1 MHHPSGNSLARLDPV
16 ATAGNPRVQN
26 PRLTAAYR
34 VCLFFFVFPLFAPAL
49 GGTVVYPFVLYGG
62 YLLWR
67 RRMDL
72 SEFRVLAAGALLIA
86 VYALVDAATAFRMLA
101 FIFGGMFLLHTL
113 ADERRRALMLRMAA
127 WHVVVVLLQ
136 FLLVIAGVGLDFSE
150 LFRSVYGP
158 LLPPT
163 GIHIDYNAFSQWDV
177 FLPRVAG
184 LNREP
189 AYGCVL
195 FLGFMTLALQAH
207 RWRLATLL
215 AAAVV
220 CTLSKIVFPLLLALG
235 VAWILG
241 KRAQGPGVFAF
252 VGKLLAFSAINL
264 LLILFVK
271 ANIELVE
278 SAMQL
283 DASYF
288 HRFAGL
294 YTLAERFDSLLA
306 LGNSQSSVGAAAIFA
321 DYEFLNDRRAF
332 LDGSVLSK
340 LAVDLGYVAAAL
352 YALVLAWCAN
362 NWAAGIALAI
372 AGVFINFLSV
382 APATIL
388 LFVVLAGMARPRPGP
403 PAPHNHAPV
412 TVASPG
418 R

>member
-1 MHHPSGNSLARLDPV
+1 MT
-16 ATAGNPRVQN
+16 AT
-26 PRLTAAYR
+26 YR

-62 YLLWR
+62 YLLWQ
-67 RRMDL
+67 RRMNL
-72 SEFRVLAAGALLIA
+72 GEFRVLATGLVLTA
-86 VYALVDAATAFRMLA
+86 VYALVDAATALRMLA
-101 FIFGGMFLLHTL
+101 FIFGGLFLLHTL
-113 ADERRRALMLRMAA
+113 ADPARRALMLRMAV
-127 WHVVVVLLQ
+127 WHGLIVLLQ
-136 FLLVIAGVGLDFSE
+136 FVLVVSGIGLDFSE
-150 LFRSVYGP
+150 LFRAVYGP

-163 GIHIDYNAFSQWDV
+163 GIHIDYNAFSQWDI

-195 FLGFMTLALQAH
+195 FLGFLALAVQAR
-207 RWRLATLL
+207 RWRQAAVL
-215 AAAVV
+215 AAAIV

-235 VAWILG
+235 IAWALG
-241 KRAQGPGVFAF
+241 RRSPGRGPGPFL
-252 VGKLLAFSAINL
+252 GKLLAFSAINL
-264 LLILFVK
+264 LLIVLVK

-288 HRFAGL
+288 HRFVGL
-294 YTLAERFDSLLA
+294 YTLAERFDALLA
-306 LGNSQSSVGAAAIFA
+306 LGNSQGGVGAAAIFA

-352 YALVLAWCAN
+352 YALVLAWFAA
-362 NWAAGIALAI
+362 NWAASIALAI
-372 AGVFINFLSV
+372 AGLFINFLSV

-388 LFVVLAGMARPRPGP
+388 LFIVLAGMARTRSGRATTHNRS
-403 PAPHNHAPV
+403 PAAA
-412 TVASPG
+412 TSPDHRHDG
-418 R
+418 